1 MTPMRAVTIKEAK
14 ATLNE
19 LVELALAGEEIVL
32 MRGSRHVVALIPL
45 TDADLELA
53 PRLSDE
59 QAARL
64 WRELAGSKTHRADF
78 GSSQEAADHMRHPS
92 RKRPR

>member
-19 LVELALAGEEIVL
+19 LIELALEGEEIVL

-64 WRELAGSKTHRADF
+64 WRDLAGNKTYRASF
-78 GSSQEAADHMRHPS
+78 GSSEEAADHLRRPA